1 MRGKG
6 LYVILTDSGPHLGAT
21 HNFGY
26 ANEIQLLN
34 EELLQT
40 ALCLRRGFSCDYT
53 LKFPICWSWSV
64 LFFVSCWH
72 WKSSFWPYR
81 VKRPHMVLIKA
92 RCRSWWS
99 GWTSRCRKQCCFSEV
114 QDPRVLHCTCV
125 TDLTAKAWVVSRFL
139 FHRLPLAEALL
150 WFGFPAANRHWSVLE
165 VVLELNLPSKFHVF
179 HCVSKLN
186 FCFYSL

>member
-1 MRGKG
+1 MKYSCLMRNFYRLLCVSEEASLVIIRWNSRSVG
-6 LYVILTDSGPHLGAT
+6 LEVSY
-21 HNFGY
+21 
-26 ANEIQLLN
+26 
-34 EELLQT
+34 
-40 ALCLRRGFSCDYT
+40 
-53 LKFPICWSWSV
+53 
-64 LFFVSCWH
+64 FFVSCWH

-99 GWTSRCRKQCCFSEV
+99 GWTSRCRKRCCFSEV